1 MQDLADPDKRI
12 VGLKQ
17 VLKGIGQDMFEK
29 IYIASD
35 VDEVIRQKVISA
47 CVKRGTC
54 YEEVF
59 SMVELGNA
67 CEIDV
72 GAATAGVLK

>member
-1 MQDLADPDKRI
+1 MQDLAEPDKRI

-17 VLKGIGQDMFEK
+17 VLKGLHHDIFSK

-35 VDEVIRQKVISA
+35 VDEVIRQKVIA
-47 CVKRGTC
+47 VCNQKGTR
-54 YEEVF
+54 YEEEL
-59 SMVELGNA
+59 SMLELGNA
-67 CEIDV
+67 CKIDV

>member
-17 VLKGIGQDMFEK
+17 VLKGIGSDMFSK

-35 VDEVIRQKVISA
+35 VDEVIRQKVIAA
-47 CVKRGTC
+47 CNSRGTC

-59 SMVELGNA
+59 SMAELGNA

>member
-17 VLKGIGQDMFEK
+17 VIKGIQRDIFCK

-47 CVKRGTC
+47 CNQKGMA
-54 YEEVF
+54 YEDDF
-59 SMVELGNA
+59 SMAELGNA
-67 CEIDV
+67 CEIEV
-72 GAATAGVLK
+72 AAATAGVLK

>member
-17 VLKGIGQDMFEK
+17 VIKGIQRDIFCK

-47 CVKRGTC
+47 CNLKGMA
-54 YEEVF
+54 YEEDF
-59 SMVELGNA
+59 SMAELGNA
-67 CEIDV
+67 CEIEV
-72 GAATAGVLK
+72 AAATAGILK

>member
-17 VLKGIGQDMFEK
+17 VLKGLHRDMFSK

-35 VDEVIRQKVISA
+35 VDEVIRQKVIAA
-47 CVKRGTC
+47 CLLKGTG
-54 YEEVF
+54 YQDDL
-59 SMVELGNA
+59 SMLELGKA

>member
-1 MQDLADPDKRI
+1 MHDLADPDKRI

-17 VLKGIGQDMFEK
+17 VLKGIGQDIFSK

-47 CVKRGTC
+47 CNMKGTF

>member
-1 MQDLADPDKRI
+1 MNDLADPDKRI

-17 VLKGIGQDMFEK
+17 VIRGIQDDIFKK

-35 VDEVIRQKVISA
+35 ADEVIRLKVLSA
-47 CVKRGTC
+47 CSEKGME

-59 SMVELGNA
+59 SMLELGDA
-67 CEIDV
+67 CSIDV
-72 GAATAGVLK
+72 GAATAGLLK

>member
-17 VLKGIGQDMFEK
+17 VIKGIERDMFCK

-35 VDEVIRQKVISA
+35 VDEVIRQKVILA
-47 CVKRGTC
+47 CNLKGMT
-54 YEEVF
+54 YEEDF
-59 SMVELGNA
+59 SMAELGSA
-67 CEIDV
+67 CEIEV
-72 GAATAGVLK
+72 SAATAGVLK

>member
-17 VLKGIGQDMFEK
+17 VLKGIGSDIFKK

-35 VDEVIRQKVISA
+35 VDEVLRQKIISA
-47 CVKRGTC
+47 CSKYGTE
-54 YEEVF
+54 YEDGF
-59 SMVELGNA
+59 SMNELGQA
-67 CEIDV
+67 CAIDV

>member
-17 VLKGIGQDMFEK
+17 VLKGINQDRFAK

-35 VDEVIRQKVISA
+35 VDEVLRQKVISA
-47 CVKRGTC
+47 CNKKGAC

-59 SMVELGNA
+59 SMQELGVA
-67 CEIDV
+67 CQIDV
-72 GAATAGVLK
+72 GAAAAGVLK

>member
-17 VLKGIGQDMFEK
+17 VLKGISENIFSK

-35 VDEVIRQKVISA
+35 VDEVIRQRIITA
-47 CVKRGTC
+47 CNQKETC

>member
-1 MQDLADPDKRI
+1 MRDLADPDKRI

-17 VLKGIGQDMFEK
+17 VLKGISVGIFQK

-35 VDEVIRQKVISA
+35 VDEVLRQKIISA
-47 CVKRGTC
+47 CSECGML
-54 YEEVF
+54 YEDSF
-59 SMVELGNA
+59 SMNELGQA
-67 CEIDV
+67 CAIDV

>member
-17 VLKGIGQDMFEK
+17 VIKGIQRGIFCK

-47 CVKRGTC
+47 CNQKGMS
-54 YEEVF
+54 YEEDF
-59 SMVELGNA
+59 SMAELGNA
-67 CEIDV
+67 CEIEV
-72 GAATAGVLK
+72 AAATAGVLK

>member
-17 VLKGIGQDMFEK
+17 VLKGLSCDMFSK

-35 VDEVIRQKVISA
+35 VDEVIRQKVIAA
-47 CVKRGTC
+47 CNQTGLK
-54 YEEVF
+54 YEEDF
-59 SMVELGNA
+59 SMIELGKA
-67 CEIDV
+67 CDIDV
-72 GAATAGVLK
+72 GAATAGILK

>member
-1 MQDLADPDKRI
+1 MHDLADPDKRI

-17 VLKGIGQDMFEK
+17 VLKGVSDNIFSK

-47 CVKRGTC
+47 CSKKGTC
-54 YEEVF
+54 YEEVS

-67 CEIDV
+67 CKIDV